1 MQNTQSDEESFPH
14 KNVESFSKNSMLD
27 LQDLESFKKTFIDNN
42 RGRPIYLVRFENVAG
57 KSLIDF
63 INLLKKEIRSIIE
76 CKELEIGFYFIENKQ
91 SLLMGVVPRND
102 PTTESM
108 PNVDNSFGKFHQDCI
123 RKNICSFDFGIARTQ
138 SNYISTVN
146 EIYSD
151 LYKTSEKNLNDNLVR
166 WSWTYFNRANT
177 YISGVTHEA
186 MIQPTVLYDHK
197 KRTFSVKGGEVF
209 VGGGAY
215 RGYKDLITDIP
226 NDQDI
231 KRIELLIL
239 EKLIIACDRAPGLL
253 KFNISPQSLI
263 DTFSNFEKVSR
274 FNLLIRSKG
283 LQPQNVRF
291 ELIEKSYE
299 ESDDFQLK
307 DVCQCFWDY
316 GFSFAA
322 DDFGVKSS
330 SHQVVLDLGI
340 MIQEFK
346 LDPISFKFK
355 VKEDKVKFLDNLAF
369 IDYCKKLADNREAV
383 ITAEAVED
391 IETLRFLL
399 AHQIW
404 QFQAFILFSKISITQ
419 YKEEF
424 ANLKD
429 LSEDIVFEILSNPKL
444 MKEQKK
450 VGHIFKVAQ
459 NNGFL

>member
-1 MQNTQSDEESFPH
+1 MQNTHSDEEPFPP
-14 KNVESFSKNSMLD
+14 KSTESFSKNSMLD

-102 PTTESM
+102 PITESM

-404 QFQAFILFSKISITQ
+404 QFQAFILFTKISITQ

-424 ANLKD
+424 ANLKE

-450 VGHIFKVAQ
+450 IGHIFKVAQ

>member
-1 MQNTQSDEESFPH
+1 MQNTHSDEEPFPP
-14 KNVESFSKNSMLD
+14 KSVESFSKNSMLD

-102 PTTESM
+102 PSTESM

-450 VGHIFKVAQ
+450 IGHIFKVAQ

>member
-1 MQNTQSDEESFPH
+1 MQNTHSDEEPFPP
-14 KNVESFSKNSMLD
+14 KSTESFSKNSMLD

-102 PTTESM
+102 PSTESM

-404 QFQAFILFSKISITQ
+404 QFQAFILFTKISITQ

-450 VGHIFKVAQ
+450 IGHIFKVAQ

>member
-1 MQNTQSDEESFPH
+1 MHNTHSDEETFPPQG
-14 KNVESFSKNSMLD
+14 VESFSKNSMLD

-42 RGRPIYLVRFENVAG
+42 RGRPIYLVRFENVVG

-91 SLLMGVVPRND
+91 SLLMGVVPRNN
-102 PTTESM
+102 PITESM

-226 NDQDI
+226 GDQDI

-239 EKLIIACDRAPGLL
+239 EKLIIACDKAPGLL

-404 QFQAFILFSKISITQ
+404 QFQAFILFTKISITQ

-450 VGHIFKVAQ
+450 IGHIFKVAQ
-459 NNGFL
+459 NNGLL

>member
-1 MQNTQSDEESFPH
+1 MQNTHSDEESFPP
-14 KNVESFSKNSMLD
+14 KSVESFSKNSMLD

-102 PTTESM
+102 PITESM

-450 VGHIFKVAQ
+450 IGHIFKVAQ
-459 NNGFL
+459 NNGLL

>member
-1 MQNTQSDEESFPH
+1 M
-14 KNVESFSKNSMLD
+14 
-27 LQDLESFKKTFIDNN
+27 
-42 RGRPIYLVRFENVAG
+42 
-57 KSLIDF
+57 
-63 INLLKKEIRSIIE
+63 
-76 CKELEIGFYFIENKQ
+76 
-91 SLLMGVVPRND
+91 
-102 PTTESM
+102 
-108 PNVDNSFGKFHQDCI
+108 
-123 RKNICSFDFGIARTQ
+123 
-138 SNYISTVN
+138 
-146 EIYSD
+146 
-151 LYKTSEKNLNDNLVR
+151 
-166 WSWTYFNRANT
+166 
-177 YISGVTHEA
+177 
-186 MIQPTVLYDHK
+186 
-197 KRTFSVKGGEVF
+197 
-209 VGGGAY
+209 
-215 RGYKDLITDIP
+215 
-226 NDQDI
+226 
-231 KRIELLIL
+231 
-239 EKLIIACDRAPGLL
+239 
-253 KFNISPQSLI
+253 
-263 DTFSNFEKVSR
+263 
-274 FNLLIRSKG
+274 
-283 LQPQNVRF
+283 
-291 ELIEKSYE
+291 IEKSYE

-450 VGHIFKVAQ
+450 IGHIFKVAQ

>member
-1 MQNTQSDEESFPH
+1 MQNTHSDEEPFPP
-14 KNVESFSKNSMLD
+14 KSAESFSKNSMLD

-102 PTTESM
+102 PITESM

-274 FNLLIRSKG
+274 FNLLIRSRG

-450 VGHIFKVAQ
+450 IGHIFKVAQ

>member
-1 MQNTQSDEESFPH
+1 MHNTHSDEETFPPQG
-14 KNVESFSKNSMLD
+14 VESFSKNSMLD

-42 RGRPIYLVRFENVAG
+42 RGRPIYLVRFENVVG

-91 SLLMGVVPRND
+91 SLLMGVVPRNN
-102 PTTESM
+102 PITESM

-226 NDQDI
+226 GDQDI

-239 EKLIIACDRAPGLL
+239 EKLIIACDKAPGLL

-450 VGHIFKVAQ
+450 IGHIFKVAQ
-459 NNGFL
+459 NNGLI

>member
-1 MQNTQSDEESFPH
+1 MHNTHSDEETFPPQG
-14 KNVESFSKNSMLD
+14 VESFSKNSMLD

-42 RGRPIYLVRFENVAG
+42 RGRPIYLVRFENVVG

-91 SLLMGVVPRND
+91 SLLMGVVPRNN
-102 PTTESM
+102 PITESM

-226 NDQDI
+226 GDQDI

-239 EKLIIACDRAPGLL
+239 EKLIIACDKAPGLL

-459 NNGFL
+459 NNGLI

>member
-1 MQNTQSDEESFPH
+1 MQNTHSDEEPFPP
-14 KNVESFSKNSMLD
+14 KSAESFSKNSMLD

-102 PTTESM
+102 PITESM

-450 VGHIFKVAQ
+450 IGHIFKVAQ
-459 NNGFL
+459 NNGLL